1 MSIKR
6 AGLFC
11 FATDFSDE
19 GVDETIAYL
28 RDLGITQLT
37 LASVYHA
44 GFFIYPHNPRM
55 KVCMLEDGVT
65 YFHPTAS
72 CYANSPI
79 KPTIASV
86 CKDTDWFART
96 CQSAQAAGMEI
107 TAWTVC
113 LHNSRIGLLHPEA
126 TIHNV
131 FGDSY
136 PHALT
141 PAHPLAIAYV
151 QATVADLAEHYPLHS
166 IFLEAP
172 DYRRRKHGGDWV
184 AGHHHER
191 NGVHLRD
198 LEEQLLD
205 LSFNPVDVRS
215 AQQAGVDVQAV
226 RKAVANHLQRYM
238 DAAPEI
244 PGNLP
249 RTIDEFR
256 QSVPALI
263 DLEAHYRCVEAALL
277 KVLKETVESHG
288 VRLMGGPGDPAID
301 TVLVGA
307 YGEPVDRTTE
317 ILQKAKGQLLPGQ
330 ELAGALRMGFNSPGM
345 GTAIESAQHMSEYA
359 KALDTVGLD
368 AIYFYNYSESPRRPI
383 EWIKPALRSIGFTGL
398 ASS

>member
-1 MSIKR
+1 MGIKR

-11 FATDFSDE
+11 FVTDFSDE

-28 RDLGITQLT
+28 RDLGITQLV

-44 GFFIYPHNPRM
+44 GFFIYPHNPRV

-72 CYANSPI
+72 CYADSPI
-79 KPTIASV
+79 KPAIASV
-86 CKDTDWFART
+86 CKETDWFARI
-96 CQSAQAAGMEI
+96 CQSAQAVGMEM

-151 QATVADLAEHYPLHS
+151 RATVADLAEHYPLHS

-172 DYRRRKHGGDWV
+172 NYRRRKHGGDWV

-198 LEEQLLD
+198 LEEQLFD
-205 LSFNPVDVRS
+205 LSFNPADVQA

-226 RKAVANHLQRYM
+226 RKAVADHLQRYL
-238 DAAPEI
+238 DAAPQV
-244 PGNLP
+244 PGDLP
-249 RTIDEFR
+249 RTIEEFR
-256 QSVPALI
+256 QSVSSLV
-263 DLEAHYRCVEAALL
+263 DLEAHYRRAEDALL
-277 KVLKETVESHG
+277 KVLQETVESHG
-288 VRLMGGPGDPAID
+288 VKLMGGPGNAAID
-301 TVLVGA
+301 TVIAGA
-307 YGEPVDRTTE
+307 YGESVDRTAQLVQE
-317 ILQKAKGQLLPGQ
+317 AKGQLLTGQ
-330 ELAGALRMGFNSPGM
+330 ELAGILRMGFNSPGM
-345 GTAIESAQHMSEYA
+345 GTAIESAQHMGEYA
-359 KALDTVGLD
+359 KALDTVGVD